1 VHGHCWLGV
10 RKSIRPVKNWVIGC
24 WCGYVSAARC
34 RLFAYRPSDATAS
47 HPKTPSSL
55 ASFKSRLVLPSW
67 YRLTQVVPEKRPLNG
82 CSSSISSCSLC
93 RANCFVVFDRIT
105 NTVQECSCG
114 FLLRFTFSRRG
125 SFTGRIY
132 KHTNAN
138 VKKLVCTHW
147 SAREREIKK
156 KPNWVK

>member
-1 VHGHCWLGV
+1 M
-10 RKSIRPVKNWVIGC
+10 GC

-105 NTVQECSCG
+105 NTLQECSCG

-138 VKKLVCTHW
+138 VKKISLHTLER
-147 SAREREIKK
+147 ARERDKEKAK
-156 KPNWVK
+156 LSQVRPSSASHR